1 MRIIIYKSSNFIF
14 YFDLK
19 YYIICIGKESDIML
33 GRKKKMT
40 SKKYVFIGVVIV
52 IIILLII
59 FSFTLKEDRKLNPV
73 ESFLRDTLSYA
84 EKIVTYPFSY
94 ITTKTREYNKL
105 KDVNEENDIL
115 ETSLDRIDA
124 IETENVELR
133 RQIDA
138 LKNELNIDYTLTDYE
153 YLNATV
159 TSRSVGYWYNT
170 ITINKGSYNGIKKDM
185 VVINSKG
192 LIGKIIKTS
201 TFTSDVR
208 LITTSDTN
216 NKISVHISNGDYDLE
231 VEGISNTKDV
241 RVGDYVYTSGLGGIF
256 PSGILVGTV
265 SEISTDSYDLA
276 KIIKVKPSSD
286 FTDINYVSIL
296 KRKDSNDY

>member
-1 MRIIIYKSSNFIF
+1 
-14 YFDLK
+14 
-19 YYIICIGKESDIML
+19 ML

-40 SKKYVFIGVVIV
+40 SKKYVFIGVVIL

-94 ITTKTREYNKL
+94 ITTKAREYNKL
-105 KDVNEENDIL
+105 KDVNKENDIL

-185 VVINSKG
+185 VVINGKG
-192 LIGKIIKTS
+192 LIGRVIKTS

-208 LITTSDTN
+208 LITTSETN
-216 NKISVHISNGDYDLE
+216 NKISVHISNGDNNLYGLINNYDYSKNLLE

-241 RVGDYVYTSGLGGIF
+241 DIGDFVYTSGLGGIF
-256 PSGILVGTV
+256 PSGILIGSV
-265 SEISTDSYDLA
+265 SEITTDSYDLA
-276 KIIKVKPSSD
+276 KIIKVKPSAD
-286 FTDINYVSIL
+286 FSNINYVSVL
-296 KRKDSNDY
+296 KRKDSE

>member
-1 MRIIIYKSSNFIF
+1 
-14 YFDLK
+14 
-19 YYIICIGKESDIML
+19 ML

-40 SKKYVFIGVVIV
+40 SKKYVFIGVVIL

-138 LKNELNIDYTLTDYE
+138 LKNELTIDYTLTDYE

-159 TSRSVGYWYNT
+159 VSRNVGFWYNT
-170 ITINKGSYNGIKKDM
+170 ITIDKGTYNGVEKDM

-192 LIGKIIKTS
+192 LIGRIIKTS

-216 NKISVHISNGDYDLE
+216 NKISVHISNGDYDLYGLINSYDYNDNYLE

>member
-1 MRIIIYKSSNFIF
+1 
-14 YFDLK
+14 
-19 YYIICIGKESDIML
+19 ML

-40 SKKYVFIGVVIV
+40 SKKYVFIGVVIL

-192 LIGKIIKTS
+192 LIGRVIKTS

-208 LITTSDTN
+208 LITTSETN
-216 NKISVHISNGDYDLE
+216 NKISVHISNGDNNLYGLINNYDYSKNLLE

-241 RVGDYVYTSGLGGIF
+241 DIGDFVYTSGLGGIF
-256 PSGILVGTV
+256 PSGILIGSV
-265 SEISTDSYDLA
+265 SETTTDSYDLA
-276 KIIKVKPSSD
+276 KIIKVKPSAD
-286 FTDINYVSIL
+286 FSNINYVGVL
-296 KRKDSNDY
+296 KRKDSE

>member
-1 MRIIIYKSSNFIF
+1 
-14 YFDLK
+14 
-19 YYIICIGKESDIML
+19 ML

-40 SKKYVFIGVVIV
+40 SKKYVFIGVFIL

-105 KDVNEENDIL
+105 KDVNKENDIL

-192 LIGKIIKTS
+192 LIGRVIKTS

-208 LITTSDTN
+208 LITTSETN
-216 NKISVHISNGDYDLE
+216 NKISVHISNGDNNLYGLINNYDYSKNLLE

-241 RVGDYVYTSGLGGIF
+241 DIGDFVYTSGLGGIF
-256 PSGILVGTV
+256 PSGILIGSV
-265 SEISTDSYDLA
+265 SEITTDSYDLA
-276 KIIKVKPSSD
+276 KIIKVKPSAD
-286 FTDINYVSIL
+286 FSNINYVSVL
-296 KRKDSNDY
+296 KRKDSE

>member
-1 MRIIIYKSSNFIF
+1 
-14 YFDLK
+14 
-19 YYIICIGKESDIML
+19 ML

-40 SKKYVFIGVVIV
+40 SKKYVFIGVVIL

-185 VVINSKG
+185 VVINGKG
-192 LIGKIIKTS
+192 LIGRVIKTS

-208 LITTSDTN
+208 LITTSETN
-216 NKISVHISNGDYDLE
+216 NKISVHISNGDNNLYGLINNYDYSKNLLE

-241 RVGDYVYTSGLGGIF
+241 DIGDFVYTSGLAVLGGIVH
-256 PSGILVGTV
+256 GDGTGLDGDAALTLNVHVVQDLVFHGALV
-265 SEISTDSYDLA
+265 HALDW
-276 KIIKVKPSSD
+276 
-286 FTDINYVSIL
+286 IL
-296 KRKDSNDY
+296 KA

>member
-1 MRIIIYKSSNFIF
+1 
-14 YFDLK
+14 
-19 YYIICIGKESDIML
+19 ML

-40 SKKYVFIGVVIV
+40 SKKYVFIGVVIL

-94 ITTKTREYNKL
+94 ITIKTREYNKL

-185 VVINSKG
+185 VVINGKG
-192 LIGKIIKTS
+192 LIGRVIKTS

-208 LITTSDTN
+208 LITTSETN
-216 NKISVHISNGDYDLE
+216 NKISVHISNGDNNLYGLINNYDYSKNLLE

-241 RVGDYVYTSGLGGIF
+241 DIGDFVYTSGLGGIF
-256 PSGILVGTV
+256 PSGILIGSV
-265 SEISTDSYDLA
+265 SEITTDSYDLA
-276 KIIKVKPSSD
+276 KIIKVKPSAD
-286 FTDINYVSIL
+286 FSNINYVSVL
-296 KRKDSNDY
+296 KRKDSE

>member
-1 MRIIIYKSSNFIF
+1 
-14 YFDLK
+14 
-19 YYIICIGKESDIML
+19 ML

-40 SKKYVFIGVVIV
+40 SKKYVFIGVVIL

-185 VVINSKG
+185 VVINGRG
-192 LIGKIIKTS
+192 LIGRVIKTS

-208 LITTSDTN
+208 LITTSETN
-216 NKISVHISNGDYDLE
+216 NKISVHISNGDNNLYGLINNYDYSKNLLE

-241 RVGDYVYTSGLGGIF
+241 DIGDFVYTSGLGGIF
-256 PSGILVGTV
+256 PSGILIGSV
-265 SEISTDSYDLA
+265 SEITTDSYDLA
-276 KIIKVKPSSD
+276 KIIKVKPSAD
-286 FTDINYVSIL
+286 FSNINYVSVL
-296 KRKDSNDY
+296 KRKDSE

>member
-1 MRIIIYKSSNFIF
+1 
-14 YFDLK
+14 
-19 YYIICIGKESDIML
+19 ML

-40 SKKYVFIGVVIV
+40 SKKYVFIGVVIL

-138 LKNELNIDYTLTDYE
+138 LKDELNIDYTLTDYE

-185 VVINSKG
+185 VVINGKG
-192 LIGKIIKTS
+192 LIGRVIKTS

-208 LITTSDTN
+208 LITTSETN
-216 NKISVHISNGDYDLE
+216 NKISVHISNGDNNLYGLINNYDYSKNLLE

-241 RVGDYVYTSGLGGIF
+241 DIGDFVYTSGLGGIF
-256 PSGILVGTV
+256 PSGILIGSV
-265 SEISTDSYDLA
+265 SEITTDSYDLA
-276 KIIKVKPSSD
+276 KIIKVKPSAD
-286 FTDINYVSIL
+286 FSNINYVSVL
-296 KRKDSNDY
+296 KRKDSE

>member
-1 MRIIIYKSSNFIF
+1 
-14 YFDLK
+14 
-19 YYIICIGKESDIML
+19 ML

-40 SKKYVFIGVVIV
+40 SKKYVFIGVVIL

-192 LIGKIIKTS
+192 LIGRVIKTS

-216 NKISVHISNGDYDLE
+216 NKISVHISNGDYDLYGLINSYDYNDNYLE

>member
-1 MRIIIYKSSNFIF
+1 
-14 YFDLK
+14 
-19 YYIICIGKESDIML
+19 ML

-40 SKKYVFIGVVIV
+40 SKKYVFIGVVIL

-73 ESFLRDTLSYA
+73 ESFLRDTLSYT

-192 LIGKIIKTS
+192 LIGRVIKTS

-208 LITTSDTN
+208 LITTSETN
-216 NKISVHISNGDYDLE
+216 NKISVHISNGDNNLYGLINNYDYSKNLLE

-241 RVGDYVYTSGLGGIF
+241 DIGDFVYTSGLGGIF
-256 PSGILVGTV
+256 PSGILIGSV
-265 SEISTDSYDLA
+265 SEITTDSYDLA
-276 KIIKVKPSSD
+276 KIIKVKPSAD
-286 FTDINYVSIL
+286 FSNINYVSVL
-296 KRKDSNDY
+296 KRKDSE

>member
-1 MRIIIYKSSNFIF
+1 
-14 YFDLK
+14 
-19 YYIICIGKESDIML
+19 ML

-40 SKKYVFIGVVIV
+40 SKKYVFIGAVIL

-192 LIGKIIKTS
+192 LIGRVIKTS

-208 LITTSDTN
+208 LITTSETN
-216 NKISVHISNGDYDLE
+216 NKISVHISNGDNNLYGLINNYDYSKNLLE

-241 RVGDYVYTSGLGGIF
+241 DIGDFVYTSGLGGIF
-256 PSGILVGTV
+256 PSGILIGSV
-265 SEISTDSYDLA
+265 SEITTDSYDLA
-276 KIIKVKPSSD
+276 KIIKVKPSAD
-286 FTDINYVSIL
+286 FSNINYVSVL
-296 KRKDSNDY
+296 KRKDSE

>member
-1 MRIIIYKSSNFIF
+1 
-14 YFDLK
+14 
-19 YYIICIGKESDIML
+19 ML

-40 SKKYVFIGVVIV
+40 SKKYVFIGVVV
-52 IIILLII
+52 LIIILLII

-105 KDVNEENDIL
+105 KDVNKENDIL

-138 LKNELNIDYTLTDYE
+138 LKDELNIDYTLTDYE

-185 VVINSKG
+185 VVINGKG
-192 LIGKIIKTS
+192 LIGRVIKTS

-208 LITTSDTN
+208 LITTSETN
-216 NKISVHISNGDYDLE
+216 NKISVHISNGDNNLYGLINNYDYSKNLLE

-241 RVGDYVYTSGLGGIF
+241 DIGDFVYTSGLGGIF
-256 PSGILVGTV
+256 PSGILIGSV
-265 SEISTDSYDLA
+265 SEITTDSYDLA
-276 KIIKVKPSSD
+276 KIIKVKPSAD
-286 FTDINYVSIL
+286 FSNINYVSVL
-296 KRKDSNDY
+296 KRKDSE

>member
-1 MRIIIYKSSNFIF
+1 
-14 YFDLK
+14 
-19 YYIICIGKESDIML
+19 ML

-40 SKKYVFIGVVIV
+40 SKKYVFIGVVIL

-73 ESFLRDTLSYA
+73 ESFLRDTLSYT

-124 IETENVELR
+124 IEAENVELR
-133 RQIDA
+133 RQIDV
-138 LKNELNIDYTLTDYE
+138 LKEELDIDYTLTDYE

-170 ITINKGSYNGIKKDM
+170 ITINKGSYNGIEKDM

-192 LIGKIIKTS
+192 LIGRVIKTS

-208 LITTSDTN
+208 LITTSETN
-216 NKISVHISNGDYDLE
+216 NKISVHISNGDNNLYGLINNYDYSKNLLE

-241 RVGDYVYTSGLGGIF
+241 DIGDFVYTSGLGGIF
-256 PSGILVGTV
+256 PSGILIGSV
-265 SEISTDSYDLA
+265 SEITTDSYDLA
-276 KIIKVKPSSD
+276 KIIKVKPSAD
-286 FTDINYVSIL
+286 FSNINYVSVL
-296 KRKDSNDY
+296 KRKDSE

>member
-1 MRIIIYKSSNFIF
+1 
-14 YFDLK
+14 
-19 YYIICIGKESDIML
+19 ML

-40 SKKYVFIGVVIV
+40 SKKYVFIGVVIL

-192 LIGKIIKTS
+192 LIGRVIKTS

-208 LITTSDTN
+208 LITTSETN
-216 NKISVHISNGDYDLE
+216 NKISVHISNGDNNLYGLINNYDYSKNLLE

-241 RVGDYVYTSGLGGIF
+241 NIGDFVYTSGLGGIF
-256 PSGILVGTV
+256 PSGILIGSV
-265 SEISTDSYDLA
+265 SEITTDSYDLA
-276 KIIKVKPSSD
+276 KIIKVKPSAD
-286 FTDINYVSIL
+286 FSNINYVSVL
-296 KRKDSNDY
+296 KRKDSE

>member
-1 MRIIIYKSSNFIF
+1 
-14 YFDLK
+14 
-19 YYIICIGKESDIML
+19 ML

-40 SKKYVFIGVVIV
+40 SKKYVFIGVVIL

-185 VVINSKG
+185 VVINGKG
-192 LIGKIIKTS
+192 LIGRVIKTS

-208 LITTSDTN
+208 LITTSETN
-216 NKISVHISNGDYDLE
+216 NKISVHISNGDNNLYGLINNYDYSKNLLE

-241 RVGDYVYTSGLGGIF
+241 DIGDFVYTSGLGGIF
-256 PSGILVGTV
+256 PSGIFIGSV
-265 SEISTDSYDLA
+265 SEITTDSYDLA
-276 KIIKVKPSSD
+276 KIIKVKPSAD
-286 FTDINYVSIL
+286 FSNINYVSVL
-296 KRKDSNDY
+296 KRKDSE

>member
-1 MRIIIYKSSNFIF
+1 
-14 YFDLK
+14 
-19 YYIICIGKESDIML
+19 ML

-40 SKKYVFIGVVIV
+40 SKKYVFIGVVIL

-105 KDVNEENDIL
+105 KDVNKENDIL

-138 LKNELNIDYTLTDYE
+138 LKDELNIDYTLTDYE

-185 VVINSKG
+185 VVINGKG
-192 LIGKIIKTS
+192 LIGRVIKTS

-208 LITTSDTN
+208 LITTSETN
-216 NKISVHISNGDYDLE
+216 NKISVHISNGDNNLYGLINNYDYSKNLLE

-241 RVGDYVYTSGLGGIF
+241 DIGDFVYTSGLGGIF
-256 PSGILVGTV
+256 PSGILIGSV
-265 SEISTDSYDLA
+265 SEITTDSYDLA
-276 KIIKVKPSSD
+276 KIIKVKPSAD
-286 FTDINYVSIL
+286 FSNINYVSVL
-296 KRKDSNDY
+296 KRKDSE

>member
-1 MRIIIYKSSNFIF
+1 
-14 YFDLK
+14 
-19 YYIICIGKESDIML
+19 ML

-40 SKKYVFIGVVIV
+40 SKKYVFIGVVIL

-138 LKNELNIDYTLTDYE
+138 LKNELNIDYALTDYE

-185 VVINSKG
+185 VVINGKG
-192 LIGKIIKTS
+192 LIGRVIKTS

-208 LITTSDTN
+208 LITTSETN
-216 NKISVHISNGDYDLE
+216 NKISVHISNGDNNLYGLINNYDYSKNLLE

-241 RVGDYVYTSGLGGIF
+241 DIGDFVYTSGLGGIF
-256 PSGILVGTV
+256 PSGILIGSV
-265 SEISTDSYDLA
+265 SEITTDSYDLA
-276 KIIKVKPSSD
+276 KIIKVKPSAD
-286 FTDINYVSIL
+286 FSNINYVSVL
-296 KRKDSNDY
+296 KRKDSE

>member
-1 MRIIIYKSSNFIF
+1 
-14 YFDLK
+14 
-19 YYIICIGKESDIML
+19 ML

-40 SKKYVFIGVVIV
+40 SKKYVFIGVVIL

-185 VVINSKG
+185 VVINGKG
-192 LIGKIIKTS
+192 LIGRVIKTS

-208 LITTSDTN
+208 LITTSETN
-216 NKISVHISNGDYDLE
+216 NKISVHISNGDNNLYGLINNYDYSKNLLE

-241 RVGDYVYTSGLGGIF
+241 DIGYFVYTSGLGGIF
-256 PSGILVGTV
+256 PSGILIGSV
-265 SEISTDSYDLA
+265 SEITTDSYDLA
-276 KIIKVKPSSD
+276 KIIKVKPSAD
-286 FTDINYVSIL
+286 FSNINYVSVL
-296 KRKDSNDY
+296 KRKDSE